1 MVSGIHWR
9 SWNISYMDK
18 KGLLN
23 SERNFFF
30 FYGPKEVS
38 NCGVNLSL
46 SNAGQENSLS
56 LSKTFLFHEKH
67 SAFLVFLFY
76 LRLFFLWVIF
86 STPLILVLPK

>member
-1 MVSGIHWR
+1 
-9 SWNISYMDK
+9 MDK

-23 SERNFFF
+23 SERNSFF

-56 LSKTFLFHEKH
+56 LSKTFLLRYKLGHVMLHLKSVNALSVDSQQKE
-67 SAFLVFLFY
+67 Y
-76 LRLFFLWVIF
+76 LLMMY
-86 STPLILVLPK
+86 KACMA